1 MDYWI
6 YKNVHN
12 GKYRC
17 SDPLYYDSYD
27 SYKIEDADIYTNG
40 SYLLNSDYARVPYK
54 DEIRLNRKLKL
65 NKINESRG

>member
-6 YKNVHN
+6 YKNVRN

-17 SDPLYYDSYD
+17 FGHEKYD
-27 SYKIEDADIYTNG
+27 SYKLEDADKYYNG
-40 SYLLNSDYARVPYK
+40 SYLLNIDYVRVPYK

-65 NKINESRG
+65 KKINESW